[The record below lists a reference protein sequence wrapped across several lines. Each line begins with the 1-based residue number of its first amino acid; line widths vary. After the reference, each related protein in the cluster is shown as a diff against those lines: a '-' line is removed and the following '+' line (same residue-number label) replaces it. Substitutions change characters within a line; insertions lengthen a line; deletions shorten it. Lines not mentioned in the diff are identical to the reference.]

1 MLGLIDSYRFFSQE
15 GDVAPRDYEILPDGY
30 FDLSF
35 LLSESACRIL
45 LAGPYTQ
52 RTTVPLGDYEL
63 IIVHF
68 KVGRLPGFSG
78 VNPGELVD
86 TMVELPG
93 IDHLD
98 RDAIGEWLLDRNTTA
113 QKAELIENI
122 LGDLTLARTSHDTTY
137 ENAISLID
145 ACDGRLPVGDMAR
158 ILSVSTRTLE
168 RKFRQTLGIAPKRFA
183 KLVRF
188 QRVVEKIRSHA
199 SAGNLADVAYE
210 FGYVDQAHFIRDF
223 KSMSGRSPGSFYS
236 HHQCVGGR

>member
-1 MLGLIDSYRFFSQE
+1 MGLIDSYRFVSQE
-15 GDVAPRDYEILPDGY
+15 SGVISREYEILPDGY

-52 RTTVPLGDYEL
+52 KTTVPLGNYEL

-68 KVGRLPGFSG
+68 KVGRLPGFFDA
-78 VNPGELVD
+78 NPCELVD

-93 IDHLD
+93 IDHLS
-98 RDAIGEWLLDRNTTA
+98 RDAIGEWLLKRDSTA
-113 QKAELIENI
+113 QKAEVIENI
-122 LGDLTLARTSHDTTY
+122 LGDLTHSHSSNDTTY
-137 ENAISLID
+137 KNAISLID
-145 ACDGRLPVGDMAR
+145 ACDGRTQVGDIAR

-168 RKFRQTLGIAPKRFA
+168 RKFRQTLGVSPKKFA

-199 SAGNLADVAYE
+199 SAVNLADVAYE

-236 HHQCVGGR
+236 HHQCIGGR